1 MNKSMKGFVIASAVA
16 SLFSAAAFA
25 GDKAPA
31 PKKDAKVAG
40 KIRCGSVNECK
51 GKGECGDAKGNSC
64 AGTNECKAKG
74 WIQISE
80 KDCKAKGGSVL

>member
-16 SLFSAAAFA
+16 SLFATSALA
-25 GDKAPA
+25 GDKAA
-31 PKKDAKVAG
+31 PKKDAKVAAKVKCLG
-40 KIRCGSVNECK
+40 VNECK

-80 KDCKAKGGSVL
+80 KECKAKGGSIL